1 LTAIGVINTNEHDN
15 SGKRVFRPKSEE
27 TPLLLCKKA
36 QDRIYAPEGILSHHH
51 ATQFMTFSPPFDPNR
66 KPVEIHNERDDA
78 NSSLGSQCSDPLLN
92 KDVLRESGPA
102 SHAKSNQVVPLNGES
117 VADSTNKYSA
127 AGSDFEDGH
136 CGRRRSFGQMVSKLN
151 CCKNKER
158 LLDFTSSAPAFT
170 LSEEDEQRW
179 SSFDIGPI
187 AEDRSLAGVSVV
199 SMSAP
204 LLSTHKVQPNAH
216 RSRMEPLAMSMSEF

>member
-1 LTAIGVINTNEHDN
+1 LTTIGVINTDEHDK
-15 SGKRVFRPKSEE
+15 SGRRVFRPKTEE
-27 TPLLLCKKA
+27 APLLLCKKA

-51 ATQFMTFSPPFDPNR
+51 ATQFITFSPPFDPNR

-92 KDVLRESGPA
+92 KDVLRESGPT
-102 SHAKSNQVVPLNGES
+102 SHAKSNQVVPLNGELVGDSTKTYS
-117 VADSTNKYSA
+117 VAV
-127 AGSDFEDGH
+127 SDFEDGH
-136 CGRRRSFGQMVSKLN
+136 YGPRRSFAHMVSKLN

-158 LLDFTSSAPAFT
+158 LLASTPAFP
-170 LSEEDEQRW
+170 LSEEHDQLW
-179 SSFDIGPI
+179 SNFDIGPI
-187 AEDRSLAGVSVV
+187 AEDRSLAGISVV

-216 RSRMEPLAMSMSEF
+216 RSRMEPLAMSMSSSEF